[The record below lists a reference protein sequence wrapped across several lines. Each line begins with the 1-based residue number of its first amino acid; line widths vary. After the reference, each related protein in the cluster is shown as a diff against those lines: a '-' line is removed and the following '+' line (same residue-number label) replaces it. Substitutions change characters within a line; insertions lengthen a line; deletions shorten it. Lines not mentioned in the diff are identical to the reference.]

1 MQLMGINTSFAHLLV
16 QVRLQGV
23 EFADTLTIGRQS
35 LAVPRQELK
44 RMAAR
49 LGVGDSGALAAD
61 GFAERFLSDLLG
73 ARSVRSLDYSD
84 YQQADIIHDLNQPLA
99 PELHNSFD
107 TLIDGGAIEHIFDI
121 RQVLANYMTLV
132 KTGGSIF
139 ILTTANN
146 MCGHGF
152 YQFSPEFFYRVFDP
166 TNGFETREVVLIESP
181 LLSVE
186 KSRHSRYFHAN
197 NPAEVGKRIQL
208 VNCRPTTIF
217 VHAAK
222 ISDQPCFSTPPL
234 QSDYADIK
242 WKEKRVNTTEV
253 SSAALTPNEPF
264 RFLSPWQEYQR
275 RIRQKRKNSRR
286 NKRFFKRPD
295 F

>member
-1 MQLMGINTSFAHLLV
+1 MGINSSFAHLLV
-16 QVRLQGV
+16 EAKLQGV
-23 EFADTLTIGRQS
+23 EFSDTLTIGRQS
-35 LAVPRQELK
+35 LTIPRRELS

-49 LGVGDSGALAAD
+49 LGLGDTGPFHDD
-61 GFAERFLSDLLG
+61 GFAEPFLSGFLG

-84 YQQADIIHDLNQPLA
+84 YQQADIVHDLNQPLA
-99 PELHNSFD
+99 PELHNAFD
-107 TLIDGGAIEHIFDI
+107 TLIDGGSIEHIFDI
-121 RQVLANYMTLV
+121 RQVLGNYMALV

-146 MCGHGF
+146 LCGHGF

-166 TNGFETREVVLIESP
+166 VNGFETHEVVLIESP

-208 VNCRPTTIF
+208 VNCRPTMIF
-217 VHAAK
+217 VHARK
-222 ISDQPCFSTPPL
+222 ISDQPPFAVPPL
-234 QSDYADIK
+234 QSDYSDTK
-242 WKEKRVNTTEV
+242 WNSKRLRPTAED
-253 SSAALTPNEPF
+253 SDPSPGDGF
-264 RFLSPWQEYQR
+264 RFLSPWQEWQR
-275 RIRQKRKNSRR
+275 RLRQKRKNSHR
-286 NKRFFKRPD
+286 NKRFFKRLD

>member
-1 MQLMGINTSFAHLLV
+1 LV
-16 QVRLQGV
+16 EARLQGV

-35 LAVPRQELK
+35 LTIPRRELS

-49 LGVGDSGALAAD
+49 LGLADSGPLADDA
-61 GFAERFLSDLLG
+61 FAERFLSRFLG

-99 PELHNSFD
+99 PELNNSFD
-107 TLIDGGAIEHIFDI
+107 TLIEGGTMEHIFDI
-121 RQVLANYMTLV
+121 RQVLANYMALV

-139 ILTTANN
+139 TLTTANN

-166 TNGFETREVVLIESP
+166 ANGFETRDVVLIESP
-181 LLSVE
+181 LLSIE
-186 KSRHSRYFHAN
+186 KSRHSCYFHAN

-217 VHAAK
+217 VQARK
-222 ISDQPCFSTPPL
+222 ISEQRPFATPLL
-234 QSDYADIK
+234 QSDYSVGK
-242 WKEKRVNTTEV
+242 WQNKRLPAATPNSAL
-253 SSAALTPNEPF
+253 SSADAF
-264 RFLSPWQEYQR
+264 RFLSPCQEWQR
-275 RIRQKRKNSRR
+275 RLRQKRKNSHC
-286 NKRFFKRPD
+286 NKRFFKRLD
-295 F
+295 L

>member
-1 MQLMGINTSFAHLLV
+1 MGINTSFAHLLV
-16 QVRLQGV
+16 QARLQGV

-35 LAVPRQELK
+35 LAVPRRELA
-44 RMAAR
+44 RMATS
-49 LGVGDSGALAAD
+49 LGLTVSGALDGD

-121 RQVLANYMTLV
+121 RQVLGNYMTLV

-152 YQFSPEFFYRVFDP
+152 YQFSPEFFYRVFGP
-166 TNGFETREVVLIESP
+166 ENGFETREVVLIESP

-186 KSRHSRYFHAN
+186 KSRHSRYFHAK

-208 VNCRPTTIF
+208 VNCCPTTIF

-222 ISDQPCFSTPPL
+222 ISDQPHFSTPPL

-242 WKEKRVNTTEV
+242 WKEKRVNKTEV

-264 RFLSPWQEYQR
+264 RFLSPWQEWQR
-275 RIRQKRKNSRR
+275 RLRQKRKNSRR
-286 NKRFFKRPD
+286 NKRFFKQLD
-295 F
+295 L

>member
-1 MQLMGINTSFAHLLV
+1 MGINTSFAHLLV
-16 QVRLQGV
+16 RARLQGV
-23 EFADTLTIGRQS
+23 EFTDTLTIGRQS
-35 LAVPRQELK
+35 LAVPHRELA
-44 RMAAR
+44 RMAAL
-49 LGVGDSGALAAD
+49 LGQSGGGALAGD
-61 GFAERFLSDLLG
+61 GFAERFLGDLLG

-84 YQQADIIHDLNQPLA
+84 YQQADIVHDLNQPLA

-121 RQVLANYMTLV
+121 RQVLGNYMALV

-166 TNGFETREVVLIESP
+166 ANGFETREVVLIESP

-186 KSRHSRYFHAN
+186 RSRHSRYFHAN

-222 ISDQPCFSTPPL
+222 LSDQPHFSTPPL

-242 WKEKRVNTTEV
+242 WEKKRIGTTAV
-253 SSAALTPNEPF
+253 SSAAPTPDEPF
-264 RFLSPWQEYQR
+264 RFLSPWQEYRR
-275 RIRQKRKNSRR
+275 RIRQKRKNSHR
-286 NKRFFKRPD
+286 NKRFFKRLD
-295 F
+295 L